1 MRVYVA
7 GAYSGTHVLDI
18 LENIRKGINL
28 SKDVLL
34 MGHSPFCP
42 WADFLFDLVLKDKE
56 VIGLDRYYKYSI
68 DWLEVSHCMLLVNG
82 WEKSEGTKNEIIKAH
97 EWSIPVFETL
107 DEVQEYAIM
116 IGEKP

>member
-34 MGHSPFCP
+34 IGHYPFCP

-56 VIGLDRYYKYSI
+56 TISMDMYYNYSI
-68 DWLEVSHCMLLVNG
+68 AWLEVSDCMLLVTG
-82 WEKSEGTKNEIIKAH
+82 WENSNGTKNEIVKAH
-97 EWSIPVFETL
+97 EWNIPVFETI
-107 DEVQEYAIM
+107 DELMEFSI
-116 IGEKP
+116 K